1 MTSQFYDLTTF
12 RIFVNSHSVELLF
25 FTSSN
30 CVCEKKV
37 KHNLENAERAVK
49 YQQSRDAGNI
59 GNKTQ
64 NKDI

>member
-1 MTSQFYDLTTF
+1 MTLQFYDLATF
-12 RIFVNSHSVELLF
+12 RISINSHSVELLF

-37 KHNLENAERAVK
+37 KHNLENAEGAVIYEK
-49 YQQSRDAGNI
+49 SRDAGNI

-64 NKDI
+64 NKDM

>member
-1 MTSQFYDLTTF
+1 MTLQSYDLTTF
-12 RIFVNSHSVELLF
+12 RIFINSQSVELLF

-30 CVCEKKV
+30 CVFEKKV
-37 KHNLENAERAVK
+37 KHNLENTEVAVK